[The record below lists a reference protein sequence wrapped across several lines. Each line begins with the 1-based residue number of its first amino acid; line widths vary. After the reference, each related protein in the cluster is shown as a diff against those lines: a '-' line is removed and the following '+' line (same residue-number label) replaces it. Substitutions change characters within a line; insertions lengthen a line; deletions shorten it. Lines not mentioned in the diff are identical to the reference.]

1 MMSGTEQIYVGMPVY
16 GLDKRPIGPVEG
28 LLDDGFLVEG
38 RHIPG
43 AAIARVAE
51 GAVHLKIVGGALLAH
66 RDRST
71 AAIAEE
77 PDRRGG

>member
-1 MMSGTEQIYVGMPVY
+1 MSETELVRVGMPVF

-28 LLDDGFLVEG
+28 LADDGFLVEG

-51 GAVHLKIVGGALLAH
+51 GAIHLKIVGGALLAH

-71 AAIAEE
+71 AVIAEE
-77 PDRRGG
+77 TDGSGA

>member
-1 MMSGTEQIYVGMPVY
+1 MSATEQVQVGMPVY

-28 LLDDGFLVEG
+28 MVDDGFLVEG

-43 AAIARVAE
+43 AAIARVEE

-66 RDRST
+66 RDRPS
-71 AAIAEE
+71 AAISK
-77 PDRRGG
+77 